1 MKACHTGYRKASG
14 WYLPVGKLASKG
26 IIDFSD
32 YAEEAANHSP
42 PVRVDAETV
51 EQFWDDNVCAPGTTA
66 NGPTVAGNLYGV
78 VDGGG
83 LCKLCKT
90 DCTSS
95 DPYAGYEGALS
106 CMDQEGDIAFVKHST
121 VRNYDASD
129 SEDDDS
135 DDDDDGDDDD
145 GDDDGDD
152 DDGDDDGDDDDGDD
166 DDGDDGSDR
175 PPLTESDKR
184 GGDGGSPSPSPPTS
198 QSPSPS
204 SSPSPFP
211 LPSSPD
217 ATSSANVA
225 YLMTLLGNPELTDS
239 LKLEIQGD
247 VVKEAKRACNAAG
260 KSCPDASFTGAVE
273 CTADCGAVRRRLLAS
288 EAEVFGT
295 LNNVAGGK
303 AFEDYMSS
311 LPEIGGRPVSGSS
324 NFVAVGDASM
334 VKMGLG
340 GCMVLVLGLLLAMA

>member
-175 PPLTESDKR
+175 PPLTESDKSNYV
-184 GGDGGSPSPSPPTS
+184 GICDAGCMTLFNADGTPIQGSDGQFRYEKCSTGKLSSDAMVAKKSFVGSPEYNILMDALSLSNNTS
-198 QSPSPS
+198 AAV
-204 SSPSPFP
+204 
-211 LPSSPD
+211 D
-217 ATSSANVA
+217 AGDITEQQATALKQEGTVGLWSAN
-225 YLMTLLGNPELTDS
+225 TQLLYKITEPTTDS
-239 LKLEIQGD
+239 GFQSFFTAYDAFKEIQ
-247 VVKEAKRACNAAG
+247 
-260 KSCPDASFTGAVE
+260 F
-273 CTADCGAVRRRLLAS
+273 S
-288 EAEVFGT
+288 EISDKGGGFG
-295 LNNVAGGK
+295 
-303 AFEDYMSS
+303 
-311 LPEIGGRPVSGSS
+311 
-324 NFVAVGDASM
+324 
-334 VKMGLG
+334 
-340 GCMVLVLGLLLAMA
+340 